1 MVSMRRILAISK
13 KNLLALIHDKRT
25 FGLLIFM
32 PILIM
37 LLFGYLFGQN
47 VTHVPIKVVNL
58 DEGGPGVPF
67 LFNGSIFFG
76 YWYSI
81 TPTR

>member
-13 KNLLALIHDKRT
+13 KNLLALIHDKRA

-37 LLFGYLFGQN
+37 LFW
-47 VTHVPIKVVNL
+47 
-58 DEGGPGVPF
+58 
-67 LFNGSIFFG
+67 IFI
-76 YWYSI
+76 WPKRHPCS
-81 TPTR
+81 PH